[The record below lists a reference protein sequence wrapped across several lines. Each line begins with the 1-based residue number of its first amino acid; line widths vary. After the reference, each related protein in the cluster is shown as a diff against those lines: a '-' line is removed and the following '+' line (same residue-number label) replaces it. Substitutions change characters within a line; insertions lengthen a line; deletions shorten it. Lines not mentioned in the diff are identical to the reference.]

1 MTMASLLFVV
11 FCNDFRATH
20 RRRQNKLRLASL
32 SHDLTSAMARRY
44 YCQPTNESLP
54 QKQHEHVND
63 GSVNICVTSLRHDR
77 AHTRALCCF
86 LSSLAVERCRGM
98 ACNSSADDT
107 VARRCCTRG
116 LSHASC
122 VACHTHSHTSR

>member
-63 GSVNICVTSLRHDR
+63 GSVNICVTSLLTIER
-77 AHTRALCCF
+77 TRALF
-86 LSSLAVERCRGM
+86 V
-98 ACNSSADDT
+98 
-107 VARRCCTRG
+107 
-116 LSHASC
+116 ASC
-122 VACHTHSHTSR
+122 RPSRSNVVEEWLATRAQTTL